1 MIVVKLLHIALNLD
15 VNKPSQNHIPTLMR
29 KKHQTIQ
36 GLAGGIWEVSFR
48 VPGLYPAAKI
58 SSQLK

>member
-1 MIVVKLLHIALNLD
+1 MD
-15 VNKPSQNHIPTLMR
+15 VNKPSQNNIPTLMR
-29 KKHQTIQ
+29 EEHQTIH
-36 GLAGGIWEVSFR
+36 GLAGGIWSVSFR